1 MAQGERVKEIRKY
14 LNLTMEKFGER
25 LGVGKTA
32 ISKLE
37 NNERNLT
44 DQMAIS
50 ICREFN
56 VSETWLR
63 TGEGEMFKPKPP
75 EDEVGYYVEEL
86 LENEDNPLYRV
97 IIEMMKTYH
106 GLDDKSKEVI
116 RNYFAEIENAI
127 KEKKEN

>member
-1 MAQGERVKEIRKY
+1 MTQGERVKEIRKY